1 MGWGGTVFSPPGGS
15 IPKVSFRNDRAE
27 LIKALRTDEE
37 LRVLLQLPA
46 RVREGDTRA
55 AFEAAFQGMDVND
68 DRAVTAEEFVGFVLA
83 REQKLSRGA
92 PANVTKLAEI
102 TVGLSV

>member
-1 MGWGGTVFSPPGGS
+1 VCS
-15 IPKVSFRNDRAE
+15 RAE

>member
-1 MGWGGTVFSPPGGS
+1 V
-15 IPKVSFRNDRAE
+15 
-27 LIKALRTDEE
+27 
-37 LRVLLQLPA
+37 
-46 RVREGDTRA
+46 TRA
-55 AFEAAFQGMDVND
+55 PRLRLPSRD

-92 PANVTKLAEI
+92 LANVTKLAEI